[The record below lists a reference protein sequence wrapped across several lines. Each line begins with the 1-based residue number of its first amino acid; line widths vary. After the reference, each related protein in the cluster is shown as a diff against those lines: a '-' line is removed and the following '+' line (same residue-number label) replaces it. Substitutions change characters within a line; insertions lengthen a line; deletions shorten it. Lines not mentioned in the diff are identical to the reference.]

1 MDGDRDCHQESR
13 ETWQDYNDEQ
23 KFEHSLIDRKTTWS
37 LTAQSILF
45 AAYGLTVTK
54 DAPPASEFR
63 LAVAVSG
70 LVVAALTL
78 IGVSGL
84 IVSKLASYRSYKTY
98 FDGEHSLPQPKKN
111 KGNQLKWGPAGT
123 LNTMVTLLPEIGIPA
138 LFIVTWSLLL
148 P

>member
-23 KFEHSLIDRKTTWS
+23 QFEHSLIDRKTTWS

-54 DAPPASEFR
+54 DAPPGSEFR

-84 IVSKLASYRSYKTY
+84 IVSKRASYRKYKCY
-98 FDGEHSLPQPKKN
+98 FDGGLCLPKPN
-111 KGNQLKWGPAGT
+111 KGNHLKWGPAGT